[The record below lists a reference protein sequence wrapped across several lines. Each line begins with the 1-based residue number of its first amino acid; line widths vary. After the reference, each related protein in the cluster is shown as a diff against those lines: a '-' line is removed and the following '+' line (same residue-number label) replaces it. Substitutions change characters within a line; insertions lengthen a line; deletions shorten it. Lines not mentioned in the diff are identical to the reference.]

1 MNDINNWIH
10 GIDSGTQSIKLWAIK
25 YLLKNNCLNY
35 SPYEHIP
42 SCSIRE
48 LIQRIPPS
56 PDKELMLRKMRSAF
70 DQKQLRDRKN
80 GRKSYNFIMSTQIQQ
95 MLKSLARDIDKPMNE
110 TLELIIRN
118 DYQLVRE
125 FKLQEKKQK
134 KRTNQ
139 L

>member
-1 MNDINNWIH
+1 MIDSNNWIYE
-10 GIDSGTQSIKLWAIK
+10 IDSGGQSIRLWAIN
-25 YLLKNNCLNY
+25 YLRKNNWLIH

-42 SCSIRE
+42 PCSISE
-48 LIQRIPPS
+48 IIQHIPPS
-56 PDKELMLRKMRSAF
+56 PNKELMLRKMRSAF
-70 DQKQLRDRKN
+70 DQKQLRDKKN

-95 MLKSLARDIDKPMNE
+95 ILKSLARDIDKPMNE

-125 FKLQEKKQK
+125 FKLQEKRQK
-134 KRTNQ
+134 KSTKR